1 MPKLTRRGS
10 ALTDSYVSGH
20 NRGELIQKLGQI
32 EHQSEN
38 LIGQMCECYC
48 RHREEANELGLEF
61 ICESCPMTQLMEMIE

>member
-32 EHQSEN
+32 EHRSED
-38 LIGQMCECYC
+38 LIGVMCDQYC
-48 RHREEANELGLEF
+48 RHREDAKELGLEF
-61 ICESCPMTQLMEMIE
+61 ICESCPMTRLLEMIE